1 MTRLSGCV
9 RAAPKLFYVIAV
21 IDLLGNLIPLEQY
34 FARGTF
40 GGINSEPEMRLSL
53 FAGLLK
59 AFVYAAQWVAYG
71 VFAALLIGI
80 HDRVALR
87 QRDEAEPELV
97 E

>member
-1 MTRLSGCV
+1 MTRLSGFV
-9 RAAPKLFYVIAV
+9 RTAPKLFYVIAV
-21 IDLLGNLIPLEQY
+21 VDLLGNLLPLEQY

-40 GGINSEPEMRLSL
+40 GAINSEPEMRLTL

-71 VFAALLIGI
+71 IFAALLIGI
-80 HDRVALR
+80 HDRVALSH
-87 QRDEAEPELV
+87 RDEAEPESV